1 MATHEAYMRA
11 KALEEQWKSE
21 DRDMVNSPPHYT
33 TGKIET
39 WDYIVDVIGE
49 YESISVA
56 HAQVLK
62 YLGSRLWNKENP
74 IQDAE
79 KARWYLDKMIEELE
93 TMSAKDVGIV
103 REKLHHYRWLASKLL
118 PSLYGDKQEVIQ
130 DTKIT
135 IQWQQP
141 EKIAEGQVV
150 EEH

>member
-11 KALEEQWKSE
+11 KALEEQWKRE

-39 WDYIVDVIGE
+39 WEYIVDVIGE

-79 KARWYLDKMIEELE
+79 KARWYLDKMIELMKK
-93 TMSAKDVGIV
+93 TDGVN
-103 REKLHHYRWLASKLL
+103 W
-118 PSLYGDKQEVIQ
+118 
-130 DTKIT
+130 
-135 IQWQQP
+135 
-141 EKIAEGQVV
+141 
-150 EEH
+150 

>member
-62 YLGSRLWNKENP
+62 YLGSRLWNKDNP

-79 KARWYLDKMIEELE
+79 KARWYLDKMIELMKK
-93 TMSAKDVGIV
+93 TDGVN
-103 REKLHHYRWLASKLL
+103 W
-118 PSLYGDKQEVIQ
+118 
-130 DTKIT
+130 
-135 IQWQQP
+135 
-141 EKIAEGQVV
+141 
-150 EEH
+150 